1 MSFLAGLQTNKAIA
15 TLLANQASTPEGKR
29 ALLKIKKI
37 GAPAI
42 PKLIENIPS
51 TNNTVVIE
59 NLLGSF
65 LTNKTLPIFIEALGN
80 DQPKVVESITRVL
93 VKSDDI
99 DYTRLLDE
107 FTNPDIS
114 KKALGDILI
123 SHHSQLNATSI
134 LSLLD
139 KVNSNIRP
147 ILYRILDKVVN
158 VESVDSLIIKTKSNE
173 PLIRTHIAT
182 LLSRFNTRSTVS
194 TLIDLLND
202 PNKSVRQS
210 ALKGLAKL
218 KAPDSVQ
225 PICGLLS
232 DPDLMVQSTAIESL
246 VAIRDPNTIKYLIE
260 VLQDESE
267 YVRRAAVEV
276 LNEVGDQS
284 AIKDLLNALRDA
296 DWWVKVRA
304 ADALGSIGGPKVID
318 AVLVLIKDEDEFLR
332 RTAVEILNTSNDKRA
347 FSQLVEALQDEDWW
361 VRERAADALAS
372 LGNPKAVGPLVDM
385 LKIHPEASQVVIKAL
400 IALGDARA
408 VKPLIEHLKSD
419 HDKSRKET
427 LVALQKLTDDS
438 HAGDVQNAITMFID
452 GQNDELSNVAQETM
466 QTLITKF
473 GKKPIFPKNPPA
485 TKVDKNDNQVD
496 EKDKSQSLSIDFGS
510 EKRRHIIDATKL
522 KTNDKFADRY
532 RVIRHVGKGAFGVV
546 VLVEDTVVKDEF
558 ILKFL
563 NPHFASDSDMIKR
576 FTQELR
582 YSRKITHE
590 NIIRIYDLISH
601 KDSYAISM
609 EYFPSHSLAEELKGN
624 KKLALNRAF
633 KILDE
638 ICNGMSAAEQVNVV
652 HRDLKP
658 SNILINDK
666 DTVKIVDFGLA
677 AAASCMDSRLTKT
690 GILLGTPTYMA
701 PEQIK
706 SKTITTKTDIYSL
719 GVIMYEMFTG
729 LAPYKGEGTLAVMYQ
744 HVEGKA
750 KRPRELNPDIPVELE
765 NIILKAMAVDPDARF
780 SSFKELREQLQ
791 AVSTELQ
798 QCPA

>member
-42 PKLIENIPS
+42 PKLIEHIS
-51 TNNTVVIE
+51 TTQNTLVIE
-59 NLLGSF
+59 NLLTSF
-65 LTNKTLPIFIEALGN
+65 LNNITLPIYVEALGN
-80 DQPKVVESITRVL
+80 EDTKVVESITIVL
-93 VKSDDI
+93 IKSK
-99 DYTRLLDE
+99 DYDCTKLLDE

-114 KKALGDILI
+114 KKALGEILLA
-123 SHHSQLNATSI
+123 HHDRLNATSI
-134 LSLLD
+134 LSLVD
-139 KVNSNIRP
+139 KVSSNVRP
-147 ILYRILDKVVN
+147 VLYRILDKIVN
-158 VESVDSLIIKTKSNE
+158 IESVDTLAIKAKSKE

-182 LLSRFNTRSTVS
+182 LISRFDTPESVH
-194 TLIDLLND
+194 TLIELLND
-202 PNKSVRQS
+202 SNKSVRQS
-210 ALKGLAKL
+210 ALKGLANL
-218 KAPDSVQ
+218 KAPDSVE
-225 PICGLLS
+225 PICQLLR
-232 DPDLMVQSTAIESL
+232 DPDLMVQSTAIDCL
-246 VAIRDPNTIKYLIE
+246 VKIRDGSTVKYLIDI
-260 VLQDESE
+260 LQDESE

-276 LNEVGDQS
+276 LNEVGDQR

-318 AVLVLIKDEDEFLR
+318 AVLVLIKDNDEFLR
-332 RTAVEILNTSNDKRA
+332 RTAVEILNTSNDPRA
-347 FSQLVEALQDEDWW
+347 FDQLVEALKDEDWW
-361 VRERAADALAS
+361 VRERAADALSS

-385 LKIHPEASQVVIKAL
+385 LNEHPEASQIVIKAL

-408 VKPLIEHLKSD
+408 VKPLIQHLKSD
-419 HDKSRKET
+419 HNKSRKET
-427 LVALQKLTDDS
+427 LDALQKLTDDN
-438 HAGDVQNAITMFID
+438 HAGDVQNAITAFIND
-452 GQNDELSNVAQETM
+452 QNPELSNAAQETM

-473 GKKPIFPKNPPA
+473 GKKATSKPVKPKA
-485 TKVDKNDNQVD
+485 IVADTESHVDDANA
-496 EKDKSQSLSIDFGS
+496 SMSLNVDFG
-510 EKRRHIIDATKL
+510 EIKTHKIIDATKL
-522 KTNDKFADRY
+522 KPGDVFADRY
-532 RVIRHVGKGAFGVV
+532 RIIRHVGKGAFGVV

-582 YSRKITHE
+582 YSRKVTHE
-590 NIIRIYDLISH
+590 NIIRIYDLVSH

-609 EYFPSHSLAEELKGN
+609 EYFSSHSLADELKGN
-624 KKLALNRAF
+624 KKISFQRAF
-633 KILDE
+633 SILDE

-658 SNILINDK
+658 SNILINEE

-677 AAASCMDSRLTKT
+677 AAASCLDSRLTKT

-706 SKTITTKTDIYSL
+706 GKTIDSKTDIYSL

-729 LAPYKGEGTLAVMYQ
+729 VAPYKGEGTLAVMYQ
-744 HVEGKA
+744 HVEGNA
-750 KRPRELNPDIPVELE
+750 KPPREINPEIPAELE
-765 NIILKAMAVDPDARF
+765 AIILKAMTIEPDQRY
-780 SSFKELREQLQ
+780 SSFSALRTQLQ
-791 AVSTELQ
+791 AVAKEMQ
-798 QCPA
+798 QCHA

>member
-42 PKLIENIPS
+42 PKLIENI
-51 TNNTVVIE
+51 TTTQNTLVIE
-59 NLLGSF
+59 NLLTSF
-65 LTNKTLPIFIEALGN
+65 LNNVTLPIYVEALGN
-80 DQPKVVESITRVL
+80 EDPKVIESITIVL
-93 VKSDDI
+93 IKSK
-99 DYTRLLDE
+99 DYDCTKLLDE
-107 FTNPDIS
+107 FVNPDIS
-114 KKALGDILI
+114 KKALGEILLA
-123 SHHSQLNATSI
+123 HHDKLNATSI
-134 LSLLD
+134 LALID
-139 KVNSNIRP
+139 KVSSNVRP
-147 ILYRILDKVVN
+147 LLYRILDKIVSI
-158 VESVDSLIIKTKSNE
+158 ESVDSLVLKAKSKE

-182 LLSRFNTRSTVS
+182 LLSRFNTPESVHS
-194 TLIDLLND
+194 LIDLLND
-202 PNKSVRQS
+202 SNKSVRQS
-210 ALKGLAKL
+210 ALKGLANL
-218 KAPDSVQ
+218 KAPDSVE
-225 PICGLLS
+225 PICQLLR
-232 DPDLMVQSTAIESL
+232 DPDLMVQSTAIDSL
-246 VAIRDPNTIKYLIE
+246 TKIRDGSTVKYLID

-276 LNEVGDQS
+276 LNEVGDQR

-318 AVLVLIKDEDEFLR
+318 AVLVLIKDKDEFMR

-347 FSQLVEALQDEDWW
+347 FDKLVEALKDDDWW
-361 VRERAADALAS
+361 VRERAADALSS
-372 LGNPKAVGPLVDM
+372 LGNPKAVSPLVDM
-385 LKIHPEASQVVIKAL
+385 LKEHPEASQIVIKAL

-427 LVALQKLTDDS
+427 LHALQKLTDDN
-438 HAGDVQNAITMFID
+438 HAGDVQNAITSFIND
-452 GQNDELSNVAQETM
+452 QNSELSNAAQETM

-473 GKKPIFPKNPPA
+473 GKKAPSKAAKPDAIHANTNA
-485 TKVDKNDNQVD
+485 QQGDANESMSLNVDFNEV
-496 EKDKSQSLSIDFGS
+496 
-510 EKRRHIIDATKL
+510 KRRNIIDATKL
-522 KTNDKFADRY
+522 KPGDVFANRY

-546 VLVEDTVVKDEF
+546 ILVEDTVVKDEF

-582 YSRKITHE
+582 YSRKVTHE
-590 NIIRIYDLISH
+590 NIIRIYDLVSH

-609 EYFPSHSLAEELKGN
+609 EYFASHSLADELKGN
-624 KKLALNRAF
+624 KKISFQRAF
-633 KILDE
+633 NMLDE
-638 ICNGMSAAEQVNVV
+638 ICNGMIAAEQVNVV

-658 SNILINDK
+658 SNILINEK

-677 AAASCMDSRLTKT
+677 AAASCLDSRLTKT

-706 SKTITTKTDIYSL
+706 GKTIDSKTDIYSL
-719 GVIMYEMFTG
+719 GIIMYEMFTG
-729 LAPYKGEGTLAVMYQ
+729 VAPYKGEGTLAVMYQ
-744 HVEGKA
+744 HVEGNA
-750 KRPRELNPDIPVELE
+750 KSPRDINPEIPVELE
-765 NIILKAMAVDPDARF
+765 AIILKAMTIDPDQRYSNF
-780 SSFKELREQLQ
+780 SALRAQLQ
-791 AVSTELQ
+791 AVAREMQ
-798 QCPA
+798 QCHA